1 MNKIIEICPYSEMTA
16 RLVIENR
23 TVAMAA
29 RTGHFVIMRFS
40 DNGVRIPFTIVDSD
54 PAAGTIDVIIHKG
67 ANLGDVLQT
76 LEVGMEIPDLLGPLG
91 NAIEIKNYGTVICC
105 GDGAGF
111 VPLLPVI
118 KAMKRAGNRVV
129 SVLSEQ
135 SAQMACLSGEVEKNS
150 DETVFAD
157 GDAVDTVRCI
167 LDRERVDFVYESG
180 PTMMMKD
187 IEALTRERGIPTNC
201 ILNMIMI
208 DGIGLCGIC
217 RVMVD
222 GKRKLTC
229 IDGPTFDAHLTDFD
243 QLLNRQRHFV

>member
-40 DNGVRIPFTIVDSD
+40 DKGVRIPFTIVDSD
-54 PAAGTIDVIIHKG
+54 PVAGTIDVIIHKC
-67 ANLGDVLQT
+67 ANLDDVLRT

-91 NAIEIKNYGTVICC
+91 NAIEVKNYATVVCC

-135 SAQMACLSGEVEKNS
+135 SAQMACLSVEVEKNS

-157 GDAVDTVRCI
+157 GDAVDTVRDI